1 MRDTGDRYRWVI
13 QKEHICLRNTS
24 HAHFKKKMSYR
35 DNYISKMIDLTTYT
49 SNIVQVC
56 DMVRDTDERYR

>member
-1 MRDTGDRYRWVI
+1 MIDTGDRYRRVI
-13 QKEHICLRNTS
+13 QKEHIFTNTS

-35 DNYISKMIDLTTYT
+35 DDYISKMIDLTTYT

-56 DMVRDTDERYR
+56 DMVRDNDERYR